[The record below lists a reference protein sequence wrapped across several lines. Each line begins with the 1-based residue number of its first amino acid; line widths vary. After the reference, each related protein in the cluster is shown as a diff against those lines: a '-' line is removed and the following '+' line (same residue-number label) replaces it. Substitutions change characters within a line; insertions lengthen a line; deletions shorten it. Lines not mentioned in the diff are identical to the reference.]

1 MTKTLFKTG
10 KVNSRKER
18 GQVLIIV
25 ALAIVGIVAIL
36 GISMDVGVTFLEDA
50 RLRRAVDS
58 AALAAALQYRV
69 GVVDLDSQLKAAA
82 VEYLVLNDIHLD
94 PDDPDAV
101 IVHTCTDQPSMCY
114 DATQGVNL
122 PRKLVSVQAKA
133 TVDLVFLPVIGIDKV
148 GISASATGESASLDL
163 VLVLDTS
170 ESMTYDAPSVDPL
183 RDPSVCN
190 DDTEVEAKAAAKG
203 WGDTDPLMR
212 TSDGLGTGVNINVND
227 GMPGE
232 CHPFEEV
239 KNAARQFLSN
249 LYFPYDRVAVVT
261 FDKVA
266 NLQLAFDENC
276 DMDLHPS
283 GCTTDEIKAT
293 ISNTIKNLK
302 VYEAEKRSCPD
313 GSDNPDGGGPCLP
326 YCEQDIVDGGYCN
339 HDYPEN
345 FLDRSDPN
353 AVFAGSF
360 DCGQYADGS
369 NYHYGPEYDPHEC
382 MTTNIASGLYYGGT
396 AFCGSRDCSAGNTS
410 IRNSSLWVVVILTDG
425 AANMGT
431 FNDADNT
438 PACPYGTW
446 DPYREPGAPRC
457 RDVSSLTRHCANAAT
472 WPTCQA
478 YGNGLDG
485 VDFRNGVFDPL
496 NYDADDAAHDGAD
509 YVGLTQQAVIFSI
522 GFTDKVTS
530 SDYSGERLLKYA
542 AETVGNGAY
551 FYGADST
558 KLAAIFKQI
567 GDKIATRLAR

>member
-1 MTKTLFKTG
+1 MTKMLLKKG

-18 GQVLIIV
+18 GQVLILV

-36 GISMDVGVTFLEDA
+36 GIAMDVGIMFLEDA

-58 AALAAALQYRV
+58 AALAAALQYRS
-69 GVVDLDSQLKAAA
+69 GVVDLNTQLKAAA
-82 VEYLVLNDIHLD
+82 EEYLVLNDIHLNPAD
-94 PDDPDAV
+94 PDSV
-101 IVHTCTDQPSMCY
+101 EVHTCTDQPSMCY
-114 DATQGVNL
+114 DAAQGVTI
-122 PRKLVSVQAKA
+122 PRKLVSVKAKA

-163 VLVLDTS
+163 VLALDTS
-170 ESMTYDAPSVDPL
+170 ESMTFDAPGVDPL

-190 DDTEVEAKAAAKG
+190 DDAAVVAKATLMG
-203 WGDTDPLMR
+203 WGTTDPLMR
-212 TSDGLGTGVNINVND
+212 TADGSGTGVNIDTAD

-232 CHPFEEV
+232 CHPFEEI

-249 LYFPYDRVAVVT
+249 LYFPYDRVAIVT
-261 FDKVA
+261 FDKYA
-266 NLQLAFDENC
+266 NTWLNFDENC
-276 DMDLHPS
+276 DLHLHPS
-283 GCTTDEIKAT
+283 GCTADEIKAT
-293 ISNTIKNLK
+293 ITTTIKNLK
-302 VYEAEKRSCPD
+302 VYEAGKRSCPD
-313 GSDNPDGGGPCLP
+313 GNGNGEPCLP
-326 YCEQDIVDGGYCN
+326 YCKQDKVDGGYCN

-345 FLDRSDPN
+345 FVDRSDPN

-360 DCGQYADGS
+360 DCGRYADGTD
-369 NYHYGPEYDPHEC
+369 YHYGAEFDPHEC
-382 MTTNIASGLYYGGT
+382 MTTNIASGFYYSGT
-396 AFCGSRDCSAGNTS
+396 AFCGTRNCTS
-410 IRNSSLWVVVILTDG
+410 GSTAMRTSSLWVVVILTDG

-457 RDVSSLTRHCANAAT
+457 RDISSLTRHCANAAT

-478 YGNGLDG
+478 YGNGLDDA
-485 VDFRNGVFDPL
+485 DFRNGVFDPL
-496 NYDADDAAHDGAD
+496 NYDADDAAHDAAD

-522 GFTDKVTS
+522 GFTDMVTS

-542 AETVGNGAY
+542 AEKVGNGAY